1 MHTYQITN
9 PVKPGDEVVIPK
21 GVSVS
26 DGYSTSV
33 SKRKYTVTVH
43 NVFQGSYSAQYE
55 DRRHL
60 PSISWAGSSGKWREI
75 QITQE
80 FLDANP
86 SIGHMEVVPRWS
98 NTPELTLDDIDVDSL
113 LWDTPSE

>member
-1 MHTYQITN
+1 MNTYQITN

-43 NVFQGSYSAQYE
+43 HVFQGSYSARYE
-55 DRRHL
+55 DKRHL
-60 PSISWAGSSGKWREI
+60 PSISWEGSSGKWREI

-86 SIGHMEVVPRWS
+86 SIGH
-98 NTPELTLDDIDVDSL
+98 L
-113 LWDTPSE
+113 TPSKEAPSLDVGRNCLHIHKTCVKI